1 MTLFRQLLM
10 VIVLS
15 FLANLIGVLWLQF
28 ESTRDYLTNQLESDL
43 NNTSTSLSMA
53 LTPHLAEGDAVLV
66 ESTINAYF
74 DGGYYSKIEVEIL
87 TTEQTVS
94 KAIPVRINGVPS
106 WFVDLIEINVPDV
119 ETTIT
124 DGWLQAGVLR
134 IQGHPGFAYKQL
146 WEAFVSMSSLLSM
159 LSLVLIALASIGIN
173 LVLKPLARI
182 RKKAQQIQERK
193 FGEPLPLPQTKELRS
208 VTKSINQMT
217 VKLKEQFEEEARLH
231 NKLKEQ
237 AFQDAT
243 TGFGNRAF
251 FNRQLQ
257 AWLSDEPS
265 GAVVFLELLGIDEIN
280 KKDGWTKRD
289 DVIKSAANF
298 IDGNFND
305 ESGAVKCRLSAH
317 EFALILDGLDNQQ
330 IEEQLNKLASH
341 FQNTSYRENFYQE
354 RIFNMGAVHI
364 TAGASNGE
372 VLSLADNAMQQAR
385 SENSGIY
392 IAKQSQQQQTKM
404 ARMEIKDAIEKA
416 IDASALGFT
425 RQPVY
430 GFKGADKPLH
440 FEAYAKLNLEDM
452 GAVNAGIFISVLEE
466 FELGDQFDK
475 KVIELVIE
483 HLKAGSEQVYAVNL
497 TASALK
503 NDQFIDW
510 MIDALKAIPQY
521 TTQICFEFTEESV
534 IYNREK
540 IEAMCAQFADLGVQ
554 FGVDRVGRNFSSL
567 SYLQSLHPNYVKIDH
582 AYTQM
587 ALSSDN
593 DAYFVGSLCTTI
605 HNLDVDV
612 IATRVE
618 NEEQLNILKEYHF
631 DAYQGFIYKPE
642 PFEIG
647 KESN

>member
-15 FLANLIGVLWLQF
+15 FMANLIGVLWLQF

-53 LTPHLAEGDAVLV
+53 LTPYLTDGDAVLV

-74 DGGYYSKIEVEIL
+74 DGGYYEEIKVEIL
-87 TTEQTVS
+87 TTEQTIT
-94 KAIPVRINGVPS
+94 KKIPVKINGVPS
-106 WFVDLIEINVPDV
+106 WFVDLISIEVPSI

-124 DGWLQAGVLR
+124 DGWLQAGVLS
-134 IQGHPGFAYKQL
+134 IKGHPGFAYKQL
-146 WEAFVSMSSLLSM
+146 WDAFLAMSSWIGS
-159 LSLVLIALASIGIN
+159 LSLVLIMFASVGLN
-173 LVLKPLARI
+173 LILKPLESI
-182 RKKAQQIQERK
+182 RRKAQEIQERK
-193 FGEPLPLPQTKELRS
+193 FGEPLKLPKTRELS
-208 VTKSINQMT
+208 AVTHAINQMT
-217 VKLKEQFEEEARLH
+217 AKLKEQFEEEARLH

-257 AWLSDEPS
+257 AWLSDDHS
-265 GAVVFLELLGIDEIN
+265 GGVVFIELLGIDEIN
-280 KKDGWTKRD
+280 KKDGWNKRD

-298 IDGNFND
+298 IDTTFND

-317 EFALILDGLDNQQ
+317 EFALILDGSDESQ
-330 IEEQLNKLASH
+330 IVTQLTGLAANL
-341 FQNTSYRENFYQE
+341 QAASYRENFYQE
-354 RIFNMGAVHI
+354 RIFNIGAVHI
-364 TAGASNGE
+364 TAEANNGE

-385 SENSGIY
+385 TENSGIFVLE
-392 IAKQSQQQQTKM
+392 QTDQQQDKM
-404 ARMEIKDAIEKA
+404 AKLDIKQAIETA
-416 IDASALGFT
+416 IESSALGFT

-430 GFKGADKPLH
+430 SFEKNKKPVH

-452 GAVNAGIFISVLEE
+452 GSVNAGMFISVLDE
-466 FELGDQFDK
+466 FDLGDRFDK
-475 KVIELVIE
+475 KVIELVIQ
-483 HLKAGSEQVYAVNL
+483 HLKSGSEQVYAVNL

-503 NDQFIDW
+503 SDEFIAW
-510 MIDALKAIPQY
+510 MINALRSIPAY
-521 TTQICFEFTEESV
+521 ANQICFEFTEESV

-540 IEAMCAQFADLGVQ
+540 IEFMCAQFAALGVQ

-647 KESN
+647 KRS